1 MSVEHK
7 SKEQQLTPDEAGR
20 LIHLR
25 NEILLMVQEWKK
37 HGWGKGLA
45 ARFKALSMV
54 LLDEPEPSAG
64 YKNLSTRKSA
74 LTADQCQTML
84 NGALLA
90 LAYRSGGVLHVP
102 TQDIFEAHAA
112 LGTLAIAIADD
123 DSHVTITG
131 MKQQ

>member
-1 MSVEHK
+1 MNSNN
-7 SKEQQLTPDEAGR
+7 SADPQLTPDEACR

-25 NEILLMVQEWKK
+25 NEMLLMVKEWKK

-45 ARFKALSMV
+45 ERFKALSMV
-54 LLDEPEPSAG
+54 LLDEPAPSPG
-64 YKNLSTRKSA
+64 FQNLASRKSA
-74 LTADQCQTML
+74 LTAEQCQSMV
-84 NGALLA
+84 NGTLLA
-90 LAYRSGGVLHVP
+90 LAYQSGGRLTVR

-131 MKQQ
+131 MKPQ

>member
-1 MSVEHK
+1 MSARTANP
-7 SKEQQLTPDEAGR
+7 QFTPEEAGR

-25 NEILLMVQEWKK
+25 NEVLLMVQEWKK

-54 LLDEPEPSAG
+54 LSDEPPPSPG
-64 YKNLSTRKSA
+64 FQNLASRKSA
-74 LTADQCQTML
+74 LTEDQCQAMI
-84 NGALLA
+84 NGTLLA
-90 LAYRSGGVLHVP
+90 LAYQAGGRITVR